1 MRQYLDLLRQILDR
15 GRWKQQRAVLAST
28 GQKPRTLALF
38 GLQARY
44 DLNDGFPLVTTKR
57 VPFRHVV
64 EELLWFLSG
73 STSNRDLE
81 ARGVTIWR
89 EWADPETGELGP
101 IYGQQW
107 RRWEYPGGTFDQI
120 DHLVRAI
127 RAVKADPE
135 HPAGR
140 RPILPA
146 WTPPEMGR
154 TRGPSA
160 CHTLSQFDVTDGR
173 LSCHL
178 YQRSADMFL
187 GVPFNI
193 ASYALLTHLFAR

>member
-1 MRQYLDLLRQILDR
+1 PRRGAAGRGRPPAGRGPQGAEQASARLSRPQRGVAQPRRSGVPFCARGTRVTMGGSPMRQYLDLLRQILDR

-135 HPAGR
+135 H
-140 RPILPA
+140 
-146 WTPPEMGR
+146 
-154 TRGPSA
+154 
-160 CHTLSQFDVTDGR
+160 
-173 LSCHL
+173 
-178 YQRSADMFL
+178 
-187 GVPFNI
+187 
-193 ASYALLTHLFAR
+193 